1 MTGSNNVTVNFNILT
16 VTVTQLLPKMIKIGP
31 KLGPKY
37 SFSSPRIIFG
47 VFAKTSL
54 KTVQNFTMDHSL
66 KFPAK
71 KKIFR
76 TRLPGAAVQKQP
88 KLSQNCIFVEIYT
101 NLLRHFP

>member
-54 KTVQNFTMDHSL
+54 KTVQTFTMDHSL
-66 KFPAK
+66 KFSAK
-71 KKIFR
+71 KKNFQDEAPRGGGSETTQII
-76 TRLPGAAVQKQP
+76 P
-88 KLSQNCIFVEIYT
+88 KL
-101 NLLRHFP
+101 HFC